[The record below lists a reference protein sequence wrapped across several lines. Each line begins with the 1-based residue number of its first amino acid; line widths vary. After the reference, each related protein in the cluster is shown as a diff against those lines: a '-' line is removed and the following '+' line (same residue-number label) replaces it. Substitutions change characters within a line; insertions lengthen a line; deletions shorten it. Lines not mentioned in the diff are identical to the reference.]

1 MGAKIAD
8 EEAQQQD
15 EEAQGQHPEAKE
27 VEGETTQALAKPRTA
42 KFVTGS
48 LMRHVSVMS
57 FTSSVGLMCM
67 FGVDLVDLVFISML
81 GNEALAAAV
90 GYAGAI
96 VFFTTSISIGVMI
109 ATGALVSRA
118 LGSGDTQTVYRV
130 TTSVF
135 IFSLILGVCIGLVR
149 RAIVSPGSTTAFV
162 TLGCSGRWYGSA
174 WTRSFAWLVPRAR
187 P

>member
-8 EEAQQQD
+8 EQALQLDEETQAHPEEGKPPE
-15 EEAQGQHPEAKE
+15 EEAQ
-27 VEGETTQALAKPRTA
+27 TLAKPKTA

-57 FTSSVGLMCM
+57 FTSSIGLMCM

-96 VFFTTSISIGVMI
+96 VFFTTSISIGVSI

-135 IFSLILGVCIGLVR
+135 IFSLVLGCAIGLVR
-149 RAIVSPGSTTAFV
+149 RLAKPGN
-162 TLGCSGRWYGSA
+162 LR
-174 WTRSFAWLVPRAR
+174 
-187 P
+187 